1 MDAFVSLADTLV
13 DDYDVIDLLSSL
25 SRLSCD
31 LFEAT
36 DAGILLA
43 GADGS
48 LSVAAASTERSRLIS
63 LIQVGADEGPC
74 LEAYRTG
81 NVVEVHGWAAV
92 YARWP
97 TFAPL
102 ASERGYESV
111 LAVPLRLR
119 EDRIG
124 SLNLFFDRDVAPSAA
139 DVTAARGLADVAT
152 IGILQERMLSETT
165 LARDQLQRA
174 LDSRVLIEQAKGI
187 IARSEDVDM
196 EEAFRRLRESA
207 RASRARISETARELI
222 ARALGPGGGPGHPG
236 APLT

>member
-1 MDAFVSLADTLV
+1 VNLADTLV
-13 DDYDVIDLLSSL
+13 DDYDVIDLLNTL

-36 DAGILLA
+36 DAGILLVA
-43 GADGS
+43 ADGS

-81 NVVEVHGWAAV
+81 QVVEVHGWAAV

-97 TFAPL
+97 RFAPL

-119 EDRIG
+119 EERIG

-139 DVTAARGLADVAT
+139 DVTAVRGMADVAT

-165 LARDQLQRA
+165 LARDQLQHA

-187 IARSEDVDM
+187 IARSDDVDM
-196 EEAFRRLRESA
+196 EEAFRRLRERA
-207 RASRARISETARELI
+207 RAGRARISETARELI
-222 ARALGPGGGPGHPG
+222 ARTLGQSDGDGHITP
-236 APLT
+236 